1 MNETLKAA
9 KLDFYLVKPYIKS
22 FSFSFII
29 TLVYTVIFKSFT
41 FSVLFTVIISTMF
54 IGYPFSISEKN
65 GMERMYGILPI
76 SKKHMVIGR
85 YIYTCST
92 GLLVSLVP
100 PILYSVL
107 LRVLGVTVSLPEI
120 CMSAVF
126 GFAIFSFYTVI
137 QLPGYYKYGA
147 LKGRAFM
154 YIPLIAYIVLA
165 YVLLRFEV
173 VSEWFFT
180 FIIENPIVIGIAVLL
195 VCIVAYWISIVAS
208 IRALQNKE
216 M

>member
-1 MNETLKAA
+1 MNETLRAA

-22 FSFSFII
+22 FSFSFIMI
-29 TLVYTVIFKSFT
+29 MVYIVIIRSFT
-41 FSVLFTVIISTMF
+41 FSVFMTVIISTML

-65 GMERMYGILPI
+65 GMERIYGILPI
-76 SKKHMVIGR
+76 SRKHLVIGR
-85 YIYTCST
+85 YIYTCSI

-100 PILYSVL
+100 PIIYSVL

-147 LKGRAFM
+147 LKGRAFV
-154 YIPLIAYIVLA
+154 YIPLIVYIVLA

-180 FIIENPIVIGIAVLL
+180 FIVENPIVIGITALL
-195 VCIVAYWISIVAS
+195 VCIVAYWVSITAS